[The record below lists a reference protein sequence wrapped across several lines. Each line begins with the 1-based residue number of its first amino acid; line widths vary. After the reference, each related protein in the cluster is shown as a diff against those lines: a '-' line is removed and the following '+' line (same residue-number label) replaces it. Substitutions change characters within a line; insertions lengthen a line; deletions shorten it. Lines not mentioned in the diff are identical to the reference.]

1 MMLLRLIS
9 WPYVRRHLLRTLL
22 TAAGIVIGVAVFV
35 AMHTANRSVFFAFQ
49 RTVDRIAGATELQV
63 SAGEGGFSEDVLE
76 RVQAMPDVRV
86 AVPVIESVVGTGLA
100 GQGNVLILGVD
111 MTGDRTLREYDLE
124 SGDEAIVDDPL
135 VFLAQ
140 PDSLIVTREFAA
152 RNHLE
157 TNARVVLQ
165 TAMGNKPFTVR
176 GIMRSGG
183 LTNAFGGNLAVMD
196 VYAAQSVFMR
206 GRRFDRIDLALKQG
220 VSIEE
225 GQRAIRKALG
235 PAFQVDQP
243 SARGEQFQSML
254 SVYSVTMTI
263 SSLFALFIGM
273 FIIYNSFSI
282 AVTQRRSE
290 IGILRALG
298 ATRAQIRVLF
308 LSESAIGGLV
318 GSVVGVLL
326 GIVLARSMAGFI
338 GGMLEGIYGIAER
351 AEEVSADPRL
361 IALAVTVGVATSM
374 LAAWIPARNAAR
386 VDPVQ
391 ALQKG
396 KYQVLTAGENRVRRI
411 VAVSAAGVALAC
423 LVIDGSGVVF
433 YGGYLLTVVAA
444 LLMTPTAALWL
455 ARMLRPVLKRLRPV
469 EGALAAD
476 SMIQAPRRTSGA
488 VAALMLSLAQVVGVA
503 GVSRSSYQ
511 SIVDWLGTALSPDLF
526 VTGSQNL
533 SDRSLHFPPSVGAE
547 IRRVPGVAEVQMV
560 RSLRISYGGGPVL
573 LVGVELANVG
583 ARPHAKVVAGDATTI
598 YARAGAGEGFIVS
611 ENFSSLERVRV
622 GDTLELNAPGGT
634 LRLPII
640 GIVSDWSDQLGTVF
654 VDRTLFERYWQD
666 DTANIFRV
674 YLQPDASVDEV
685 RPRIAEAVGANRRL
699 FVMSNADV
707 RDYILKLT
715 DQWLALTY
723 IQIFVAVLVAILGIV
738 NTLTVS
744 IIDRRRELGVLQA
757 VGALRR
763 QIRRTVWMEAVSIGL
778 VGGIL
783 GLILGA
789 ANLYYVLQL
798 TARDLSG
805 MRLGYEFPT
814 IVALQTLPVI
824 LAAAFLAALWPAEAA
839 VRGSLVEA
847 LEYE

>member
-9 WPYVRRHLLRTLL
+9 WPYVRRHLVRTLL

-35 AMHTANRSVFFAFQ
+35 GMHTANRSVFFAFQ

-63 SAGEGGFSEDVLE
+63 SAGEGGFSEEVLE
-76 RVQAMPDVRV
+76 QVQAMPDVRV

-111 MTGDRTLREYDLE
+111 MTGDRTLRDYDLE

-206 GRRFDRIDLALKQG
+206 GRRFDRIDLALKEG

-298 ATRAQIRVLF
+298 ATRAQIRALF

-318 GSVVGVLL
+318 GSVVGVLF

-361 IALAVTVGVATSM
+361 IALAIAVGVATSM

-411 VAVSAAGVALAC
+411 VAVSAVAVALAC

-455 ARMLRPVLKRLRPV
+455 ARMLRPLLKRLRPV

-560 RSLRISYGGGPVL
+560 RSLRISYRGGPVL
-573 LVGVELANVG
+573 LIGVELANVG
-583 ARPHAKVVAGDATTI
+583 ARPHARVVAGDASTV
-598 YARAGAGEGFIVS
+598 YARAGEGEGLIVS
-611 ENFSSLERVRV
+611 ENFSSLERVGV

-674 YLQPDASVDEV
+674 YLQPSASVDDV

-783 GLILGA
+783 GLVLGA

-814 IVALQTLPVI
+814 VVALQTLPVI